1 MRELLIGCGNCR
13 KKKIKHA
20 DITREWEDLVTL
32 DIDPS
37 TNPDVVHDLNVLPIP
52 FADNEFDE
60 VHAYEV
66 LEHVGRQG
74 DYKAYFALFSEL
86 WRILKPDGL
95 LIGSVP
101 AHASPWAWG
110 DPGHTRV
117 ITQGSLIMLSQKLY
131 EAEVGKTNLT
141 DYRPIYKADFEPV
154 GFNDS
159 EHTLSFILQAKK

>member
-1 MRELLIGCGNCR
+1 MSELLIGCGNSR
-13 KKKIKHA
+13 KKKIKHGN
-20 DITREWEDLVTL
+20 IEREWDDLVTL

-37 TNPDVVHDLNVLPIP
+37 TKPDVVHDLDVLPLP
-52 FADNEFDE
+52 FEDNQFSEI
-60 VHAYEV
+60 HAYEV
-66 LEHVGRQG
+66 LEHLGSQG

-101 AHASPWAWG
+101 AFGSPWAWG
-110 DPGHTRV
+110 DPGHRRV

-131 EAEVGKTNLT
+131 EMEVGKTNLT

-154 GFNDS
+154 GFNES
-159 EHTLSFILQAKK
+159 EHTLSFILKAIK